1 MGAYAR
7 AVRGAEAGVIAAA
20 ALELSFFVLD
30 LVRLHPLATPVVLSG
45 ALPGP
50 GGVMVDLSSASG
62 IAAGLWATYQVVV
75 LTLIHFLTFGVVGVV
90 VSLMFDW
97 RQPFEAGRVMILAG
111 LCTAAFFATVALSG
125 SVVAIGTVGWPAV
138 LATNLL
144 AAVVLGGSLRLVS
157 SDVEEEA
164 PVTRAR

>member
-20 ALELSFFVLD
+20 ALEVSFFVLD
-30 LVRLHPLATPVVLSG
+30 LIRLHPLATPVVLSG

-50 GGVMVDLSSASG
+50 GGVMVDLTNASG
-62 IAAGLWATYQVVV
+62 IAAGMWATYQVVV
-75 LTLIHFLTFGVVGVV
+75 LTLIHFVTFGFVGVV

-97 RQPFEAGRVMILAG
+97 RQPFEAGRVMLLAG
-111 LCTAAFFATVALSG
+111 LCTVAFFTTVALSG
-125 SVVAIGTVGWPAV
+125 SVVGIGAVGWPAV

-157 SDVEEEA
+157 SDVEGKA
-164 PVTRAR
+164 PATD